1 MAVVRGATCSKFS
14 SLCLVVQVFVI
25 LQQIATNRTISLSL
39 SVIGSKVTPP
49 AVVPDATIV
58 SSFRGNQVLEPTAT
72 ARYSNT
78 DHPYQKPQHYVLR
91 ISMVEGHSV
100 HRVATMHRKRL
111 VGKCFKAWSPNG
123 RFTEGAEAI
132 NGKLFTKIEAVGKNL
147 FAFFG
152 GSGDNCNGSVS
163 GSGSG
168 GCGRNT
174 TGRSSIIT
182 ATDDNDE
189 HNNNDSDS
197 DVVVVHVHF
206 GMAGAWAVYDTPNSN
221 SNSNTDDNDEII
233 VPEPT
238 KTNRLRLESVT
249 QHRVGGG
256 GGGLIADLSAMTVNY
271 GGMELYTS
279 KRSKLGE
286 DPLRTDA
293 NPESLWNRVSKS
305 KKSIGALIMDQSYF
319 TGPGNIYR
327 AEILFKA
334 GLHPNRSGNTL
345 SRTEF
350 DTVWYHTVDLLRRGY
365 QTGSILTVDSDEAKA
380 LGKPR
385 MRRYIYNTSNCPRC
399 STPIQSWQIAS
410 RTCYACPKCQPMKVI
425 PPTTNYSN
433 TENEV
438 AASLVTPERTS
449 SDSSGG
455 ASITTSSKNV
465 IPFNSHCARESV
477 SSRLAET
484 GPTRLTVKELKEQ
497 LTVRGIPFP
506 KNANKPTLVTIFVTS
521 TTQTTPVNE
530 DDNDDGNYTK
540 KTSSSTTTTTPK
552 TRSKKPYKGKIL
564 EFDKNDTSME
574 SSSTVLVSAEHAA
587 MEKAS
592 AGENLAVEHIAELAP
607 AQARKARAKATDTAG
622 GATRETVDTAAID
635 TNDEDDRM
643 RIAQRYTVKE
653 LKQELKNRNVT
664 FLSKAKKATLIDL
677 LILSSSAAAA
687 AAAAAASLAVPSTT
701 KKSSELVIDDEKERS
716 NVVATAAEK
725 PITTK
730 RMKKKREGLCHP
742 DHQQGSKRSKME

>member
-1 MAVVRGATCSKFS
+1 
-14 SLCLVVQVFVI
+14 
-25 LQQIATNRTISLSL
+25 
-39 SVIGSKVTPP
+39 
-49 AVVPDATIV
+49 
-58 SSFRGNQVLEPTAT
+58 
-72 ARYSNT
+72 
-78 DHPYQKPQHYVLR
+78 
-91 ISMVEGHSV
+91 MVEGHSV

-152 GSGDNCNGSVS
+152 GNSSGDNNCNGSGS

-168 GCGRNT
+168 GRNP
-174 TGRSSIIT
+174 TGRSNIAT
-182 ATDDNDE
+182 ATDDNDDD
-189 HNNNDSDS
+189 NNNDS

-206 GMAGAWAVYDTPNSN
+206 GMAGAWAVYDTPS

-238 KTNRLRLESVT
+238 KTNRLRLEYVT
-249 QHRVGGG
+249 QHHHGGGGDGG
-256 GGGLIADLSAMTVNY
+256 GGGLVADLSAMTVNY

-286 DPLRTDA
+286 DPLRNDA

-327 AEILFKA
+327 AEILFKSCI
-334 GLHPNRSGNTL
+334 HPNRSGNTL
-345 SRTEF
+345 SRKEF

-365 QTGSILTVDSDEAKA
+365 QTGSILTVDRDDA
-380 LGKPR
+380 LHWGQPK

-506 KNANKPTLVTIFVTS
+506 KNAKKPTLVTIFVTS

-540 KTSSSTTTTTPK
+540 KTSSTTTTTTTIPK

-564 EFDKNDTSME
+564 EFDKKDTSME

-607 AQARKARAKATDTAG
+607 AQARKARAKATATAG
-622 GATRETVDTAAID
+622 VTTRETVETAAID
-635 TNDEDDRM
+635 TKDEDDRM
-643 RIAQRYTVKE
+643 RRAQRYTVKE

-677 LILSSSAAAA
+677 LILSSSAAA

-730 RMKKKREGLCHP
+730 RMEKKREGLCHP

>member
-1 MAVVRGATCSKFS
+1 
-14 SLCLVVQVFVI
+14 
-25 LQQIATNRTISLSL
+25 
-39 SVIGSKVTPP
+39 
-49 AVVPDATIV
+49 
-58 SSFRGNQVLEPTAT
+58 
-72 ARYSNT
+72 
-78 DHPYQKPQHYVLR
+78 
-91 ISMVEGHSV
+91 
-100 HRVATMHRKRL
+100 
-111 VGKCFKAWSPNG
+111 
-123 RFTEGAEAI
+123 
-132 NGKLFTKIEAVGKNL
+132 
-147 FAFFG
+147 
-152 GSGDNCNGSVS
+152 
-163 GSGSG
+163 
-168 GCGRNT
+168 
-174 TGRSSIIT
+174 
-182 ATDDNDE
+182 
-189 HNNNDSDS
+189 
-197 DVVVVHVHF
+197 
-206 GMAGAWAVYDTPNSN
+206 
-221 SNSNTDDNDEII
+221 
-233 VPEPT
+233 
-238 KTNRLRLESVT
+238 
-249 QHRVGGG
+249 
-256 GGGLIADLSAMTVNY
+256 
-271 GGMELYTS
+271 
-279 KRSKLGE
+279 
-286 DPLRTDA
+286 
-293 NPESLWNRVSKS
+293 
-305 KKSIGALIMDQSYF
+305 MDQSYF

-334 GLHPNRSGNTL
+334 GLHPNRNGNTL

-365 QTGSILTVDSDEAKA
+365 QTGSILTADSEEAKA

-540 KTSSSTTTTTPK
+540 KTSSTTTTTTTIPK

-564 EFDKNDTSME
+564 EFDKKDTSME

-607 AQARKARAKATDTAG
+607 AQARKARAKATATVG
-622 GATRETVDTAAID
+622 VTTRETVETAAID
-635 TNDEDDRM
+635 TNDDEDDRM
-643 RIAQRYTVKE
+643 RRAQRRRTVKE
-653 LKQELKNRNVT
+653 LKQELQNRNVT

-687 AAAAAASLAVPSTT
+687 AAASLAVPSTT

-716 NVVATAAEK
+716 VVATAAK
-725 PITTK
+725 KLITTK
-730 RMKKKREGLCHP
+730 RMKKKREGLCRHP
-742 DHQQGSKRSKME
+742 DFQQGSKRSKMESEQREQDKKLDTHHHATALS